1 MGDTAWKASE
11 RILASRLGGR
21 RTGPS
26 GRAGPD
32 VVADWLQVEVKT
44 RRTLPAWLL
53 RALQQARVGC
63 PEYRLP
69 IVILH
74 QVGERHD
81 GDLVVMTLRDFEDWF
96 GAVPEVGSDV

>member
-1 MGDTAWKASE
+1 MSDKLWKASE
-11 RILASRLGGR
+11 RVLAKRLGGR

-44 RRTLPAWLL
+44 RKRLPIWLGDAL
-53 RALQQARVGC
+53 RQARVGC

-69 IVILH
+69 IAILH
-74 QVGERHD
+74 QVGQRHD
-81 GDLVVMTLRDFEDWF
+81 GDLVVMALSDFEVWF
-96 GAVPEVGSDV
+96 GPVAGEET